1 MRILWAALGVLF
13 LISITGLLHADFFYT
28 QGEFNALYNEKVAL
42 DLELKYLKKQY
53 DNDRSNLLG
62 EKNDLLGRIRTLE
75 GRIAFLE
82 KQMEDQKIAS
92 DRNIKSL
99 EDSLAIMK
107 RTSSGKEK
115 ALIEENRRIDSECRE
130 ETGKLRDR
138 IAKENEEHLKKIEEL
153 SGTCNKKIS
162 GLESLIADL
171 NGEIAGLKKMTEAQ
185 KEELARMGRQS
196 KELEDQLK
204 DEIRAGDITVSRLH
218 DRIVININNKILFE
232 SGSADLRRGVYKS
245 LDKIKDILGSYPEN
259 KIMVEGHTD
268 NVPISTARFRDNWQL
283 SSERALAVLNY
294 LLRNR
299 KLKPDR
305 FSAVGYGEFNPIVPN
320 DTDSNRAL
328 NRRVD
333 ITVKPLTGRQ

>member
-1 MRILWAALGVLF
+1 MRIIKAVLIVT
-13 LISITGLLHADFFYT
+13 LPLLITGYLHADFFYT
-28 QGEFNALYNEKVAL
+28 QGEYNRLYNDKVAL

-53 DNDRSNLLG
+53 DNDRGNLLG
-62 EKNDLLGRIRTLE
+62 EKKDLQGRISTLE
-75 GRIAFLE
+75 GRIALLE
-82 KQMEDQKIAS
+82 KQIVENKIAS
-92 DRNIKSL
+92 DNNIKSL
-99 EDSLAIMK
+99 ENSLAIMK

-115 ALIEENRRIDSECRE
+115 ALIDENRRLDRQHKRE
-130 ETGKLRDR
+130 IEQCRDR
-138 IAKENEEHLKKIEEL
+138 ITKETDEHLKKVEEM
-153 SGTCNKKIS
+153 SGACNKKIS
-162 GLESLIADL
+162 GLESLVADL
-171 NGEIAGLKKMTEAQ
+171 NGEISGLKKMTETQ
-185 KEELARMGRQS
+185 KGELARMGRQS

-204 DEIRAGDITVSRLH
+204 DEIRAGDITISRLH
-218 DRIVININNKILFE
+218 DRIIININNKILFE

-245 LDKIKDILGSYPEN
+245 LDKIKDILGGYPEN